1 MSGSPITAVS
11 TASTGLDRR
20 AIEAQTRIA
29 ARHIFDAL
37 ISNSGLVRTA
47 DRFLLRHFA
56 PPVPVELA
64 A

>member
-1 MSGSPITAVS
+1 MSTSPIIAIAA
-11 TASTGLDRR
+11 ASTGLDRR
-20 AIEAQTRIA
+20 AIETQTRIA